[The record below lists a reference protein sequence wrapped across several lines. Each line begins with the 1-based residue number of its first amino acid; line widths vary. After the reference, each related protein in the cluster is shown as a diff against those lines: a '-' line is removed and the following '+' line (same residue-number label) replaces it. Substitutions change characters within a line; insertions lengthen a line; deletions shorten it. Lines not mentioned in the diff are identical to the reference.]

1 MSDTVTFDDVWKMF
15 QETSKQFQETSK
27 QLREMGAETDK
38 KISNLSKMGAETDK
52 RISNLS
58 KEIGSLGNKWGEF
71 VENMVAPACVT
82 MFAERGIPVHQ
93 ISQRVKTKLDGGRS
107 MEIDVLVVN
116 NKAAVLVEVKSTLT
130 VSDVQDHI
138 EDMKQF
144 KEFFPQYEKYR
155 VMGAVAGMIIGDGVD
170 KFAKKQGLFVIV
182 QSGETVTIDNDPGFV
197 PHVW

>member
-15 QETSKQFQETSK
+15 QETSKQF
-27 QLREMGAETDK
+27 RE
-38 KISNLSKMGAETDK
+38 MGAETDK

-144 KEFFPQYEKYR
+144 KDFFPQYKKYR

-182 QSGETVTIDNDPGFV
+182 QSGETVTIDNDPDFV
-197 PHVW
+197 PHSW